1 MILDEINGIR
11 YSQNELDN
19 GNLTAIQLVNYL
31 RISYLQ
37 KNFHTLAY
45 YGANALLLT

>member
-1 MILDEINGIR
+1 MGLGIVKT
-11 YSQNELDN
+11 SQNELDN

-37 KNFHTLAY
+37 KNFHTLYFYA
-45 YGANALLLT
+45 AA